1 MCWHL
6 IPFTHDVPSNTRC
19 TADGYIEQSALVAKV
34 VPYLGQLQEIGV
46 FEYVLLSF
54 LWVYCGHTVL
64 LYQHTWV
71 AFFFFGFAW
80 IRIKST
86 MKSQGKR
93 MTPSMFGS
101 LFSCFCCSTAFVWQF
116 VWQPPWIVFEATR
129 HRPKISWRKLFSCW
143 MIVMWIS
150 KIETETAT
158 GHVYVPWDFVLR
170 RVFWKSFRGNVLWM
184 FRLALCGYCLNVKP
198 LCDS

>member
-71 AFFFFGFAW
+71 AFFFWDLHGFVSRA
-80 IRIKST
+80 R
-86 MKSQGKR
+86 
-93 MTPSMFGS
+93 
-101 LFSCFCCSTAFVWQF
+101 
-116 VWQPPWIVFEATR
+116 
-129 HRPKISWRKLFSCW
+129 
-143 MIVMWIS
+143 
-150 KIETETAT
+150 
-158 GHVYVPWDFVLR
+158 
-170 RVFWKSFRGNVLWM
+170 WKAKAKEWLHQC
-184 FRLALCGYCLNVKP
+184 LALCFPAFVARLHLCGSLCGSHRGLFLKP
-198 LCDS
+198 LATVQKSHEGSYFLVGWLWCESVRLKQKLQPATFTFRGILFSEGFLGRVFGVMYCGCSGWPCVAIA